1 MREKVC
7 IDMVEHRII
16 GVKVGTEAW
25 DLNGV
30 NRKSVI
36 LRTTL
41 VGRDGGCGELARQ
54 GWNRWRGAV
63 EILRSVIERL

>member
-1 MREKVC
+1 MRSRFEMREKVC

-41 VGRDGGCGELARQ
+41 VGRDGGCGE
-54 GWNRWRGAV
+54 
-63 EILRSVIERL
+63 